1 MATKAQDVNKKIQ
14 KCNEKKKCMESLKA
28 DAAISSHCATDFF
41 CVLSLPLARRGKN
54 SLHTCYRADV
64 AMSCIDISLQ

>member
-1 MATKAQDVNKKIQ
+1 
-14 KCNEKKKCMESLKA
+14 MESLKA
-28 DAAISSHCATDFF
+28 DAAISSHRATDFF